1 MSAVTRFAVY
11 WAPERDDLLWTAG
24 CEWLGRDP
32 ERRVVADTLRPGTD
46 EPRRYGFHATLK
58 APMHLTDAADEP
70 ALFGT
75 VGQLAART
83 ARFAMPVLEVATLRG
98 FVALRPTQPL
108 ASDHPLRRLADA
120 CVTELDGL
128 RREPT
133 TAESQRRT
141 QAQTLGSHE
150 AALLQR
156 WGYPHVF
163 DQWQFHMTLSDN
175 MPDLQARQRLH
186 IEAQRHFA
194 PALIGPVVCES
205 ISVFV
210 EPAPGASFVLARR
223 FALAR

>member
-1 MSAVTRFAVY
+1 MSAAMRYAVY
-11 WAPERDDLLWTAG
+11 WAPERDDPLWEAG
-24 CEWLGRDP
+24 CDWLGRDP

-70 ALFGT
+70 ALFRM
-75 VGQLAART
+75 VERLAART
-83 ARFAMPVLEVATLRG
+83 ARFAMPMLEVATLRG
-98 FVALRPTQPL
+98 FVALLPTQPL
-108 ASDHPLRRLADA
+108 ASEHSLRRLADA

-133 TAESQRRT
+133 TAELRRRN
-141 QAQTLGSHE
+141 QSQTLGSHE

-163 DQWQFHMTLSDN
+163 DRWQFHMTLSDN
-175 MPDLQARQRLH
+175 MPDLQALKRLH

-194 PALIGPVVCES
+194 PVLIGPAVCES
-205 ISVFV
+205 ISVFE

>member
-1 MSAVTRFAVY
+1 MSAATRFAVY
-11 WAPERDDLLWTAG
+11 WAPERDDPLWTAG
-24 CEWLGRDP
+24 CDWLGRDP
-32 ERRVVADTLRPGTD
+32 ERRVVADTLRPNTD

-70 ALFGT
+70 ALFGM
-75 VGQLAART
+75 VERLAART
-83 ARFAMPVLEVATLRG
+83 ARFAMPVLEVAALRG
-98 FVALRPTQPL
+98 FVALRPTHPL
-108 ASDHPLRRLADA
+108 ATDHPLCRLANA
-120 CVTELDGL
+120 CVTEIDIL

-133 TAESQRRT
+133 TAELQRRT
-141 QAQTLGSHE
+141 QSQTLGSHE
-150 AALLQR
+150 AALVQR

-175 MPDLQARQRLH
+175 MPDLQARERLH
-186 IEAQRHFA
+186 IGALRHFA